1 MKRSLPTPSIP
12 ARPLSA
18 LCQRIANSSP
28 ASAKEWVASRKREA
42 PQTHIRPR
50 EIVKVPSV
58 TATFATLAAK
68 NNPAPIPPPA
78 LALHHTSTLGD
89 SVAPETEVFDLEI
102 DDAHVFAPAS
112 GTAPCDIAPA
122 NADATSSSTIPVSA
136 AASAPVLALTAARS
150 LVSYVFKMTPQVFE
164 MRLNSQPEDFHW
176 MEVSSVYEHCE
187 GKVIMDSSFLKNLN
201 VNPKI
206 YFEKDACTPYE
217 WSHVV
222 LLARYYGDDIQGDTN
237 KSIWHSVNNDT
248 SFAIVW
254 PAVRGRIEKCI
265 DALQLRATK
274 SIPIEGYGRRNGIVP
289 VQNVKVKFSVQKHA
303 TMETL
308 LNMPDKVRFVL
319 HVFVH

>member
-1 MKRSLPTPSIP
+1 MKRSSSTPSFP
-12 ARPLSA
+12 AKPLSA
-18 LCQRIANSSP
+18 LCQRIALSSTS
-28 ASAKEWVASRKREA
+28 SAKEWVASRKRE
-42 PQTHIRPR
+42 R

-68 NNPAPIPPPA
+68 TKTAPIPLPA

-89 SVAPETEVFDLEI
+89 SVAPEPEVFDLEI
-102 DDAHVFAPAS
+102 DDAHVFAPAP

-122 NADATSSSTIPVSA
+122 NADVTSSSTIPASA

-265 DALQLRATK
+265 DAMQLRATK

-289 VQNVKVKFSVQKHA
+289 VQNVKVKFSVIKHA

-308 LNMPDKVRFVL
+308 LNMPDKVR
-319 HVFVH
+319 